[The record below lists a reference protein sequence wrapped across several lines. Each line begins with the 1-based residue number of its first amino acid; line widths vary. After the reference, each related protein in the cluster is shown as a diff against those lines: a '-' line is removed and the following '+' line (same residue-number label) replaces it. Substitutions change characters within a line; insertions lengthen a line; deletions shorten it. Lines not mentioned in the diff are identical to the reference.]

1 MKKKLL
7 LVFTLLFGIQ
17 QIHAQTAAD
26 VLEKGIV
33 IKSGKMLLLRYRD
46 STLKYDLVRSLQDQ
60 NRPPDYTNLRDS
72 TFFLAVKKDINVFI
86 RPLNPLSYS
95 INTENK
101 VYIDPINEAAAT
113 AMGKIID
120 AISAKPEDKAVAEEM
135 NKFYLSFEEY
145 NIPIPPGKNKAKS
158 EEIIEQIKN
167 LQKLSTETQK
177 PEIVDAFKKL
187 KNLTFENGNKTQS
200 ELEGIRKEINTIK
213 EHFSEFASQLELTN
227 KEVSDFPGK
236 TIDEFT
242 IRQLFTLIVKDIKLT
257 MLEQKKRYD
266 NLEKIYKLVYDTY
279 EKASVGGGDDGL
291 RWSLPL
297 KEIPS
302 EEGKISAYTI
312 SIKESGYKLSDEQE
326 IVNIESKSAL
336 NRTVIVRKFQR
347 FVPEVSV
354 GTAFTFFKF
363 NTYGT
368 TSDSTGQ
375 QYVGSAQENTLRNL
389 NIATMVNFNY
399 YIPNSTIHPLF
410 QLGLGVNSE
419 MPTLLAG
426 FGIRS
431 NINGLQRLAIS
442 GGIAMTWSKE
452 LDKLKVGDKILGTD
466 DINKDLKPQFSWP
479 PKPYIGLQYNF

>member
-7 LVFTLLFGIQ
+7 LAFTLLFGFQ
-17 QIHAQTAAD
+17 QMYAQTAAD

-72 TFFLAVKKDINVFI
+72 TFFLAVKRDINVFI
-86 RPLNPLSYS
+86 RPLNPLNYS

-120 AISAKPEDKAVAEEM
+120 AISQKQEGADL
-135 NKFYLSFEEY
+135 NS
-145 NIPIPPGKNKAKS
+145 KNSSPFREQSPLKS
-158 EEIIEQIKN
+158 ASKKTQS
-167 LQKLSTETQK
+167 KLDSLNTLLKGIDSMVVKTQK
-177 PEIVDAFKKL
+177 PEIIDAFKKL
-187 KNLTFENGNKTQS
+187 KGLTFESENKTKD
-200 ELEGIRKEINTIK
+200 EIEKIRLDIDKIK
-213 EHFSEFASQLELTN
+213 KHFEDFSQLIQN
-227 KEVSDFPGK
+227 VKEKTETFPAEPV
-236 TIDEFT
+236 DEF
-242 IRQLFTLIVKDIKLT
+242 IFKRILTLIVKDITVT

-266 NLEKIYKLVYDTY
+266 NLEKIYTLVYNTY
-279 EKASVGGGDDGL
+279 EKASIGGGDDGL

-312 SIKESGYKLSDEQE
+312 TIKESGYKLSDEQE
-326 IVNIESKSAL
+326 IVSIESKSVLDRA
-336 NRTVIVRKFQR
+336 VIVRKFQR

-431 NINGLQRLAIS
+431 NINGIRRLAIS

-452 LDKLKVGDKILGTD
+452 LDKLKVGDKISGTD